1 MLPLSIFTLGI
12 PKTEM
17 IIFLMEN
24 MKNIYKKG
32 ALKLRFRFLR
42 HCKDKLVK
50 TLSFSYNGPSMI
62 FQYHK
67 STSCCSF

>member
-32 ALKLRFRFLR
+32 
-42 HCKDKLVK
+42 H
-50 TLSFSYNGPSMI
+50 
-62 FQYHK
+62 
-67 STSCCSF
+67 

>member
-24 MKNIYKKG
+24 M
-32 ALKLRFRFLR
+32 KLRFRFLR

-62 FQYHK
+62 FQYLK